1 MPAEASKI
9 NDVENTS
16 KLVSDLQK
24 ELKQLFFENKQANK
38 QVQSFERKQ
47 LTAQTQLENMMTER
61 NLIKVNGK
69 LEAKTEIDSAM
80 KRILKAAD
88 IPDYD
93 KIKDRANPME
103 PVVAKFAERGFT
115 PLSVFTMLDIE
126 DEDDILTF
134 SEIKNGLKRLKI
146 DLLDS
151 EWQMLFKAIDKDG
164 DNTVTLEEWQEI
176 LQPKLNAQR
185 EFMNIMKD
193 LNINDPL
200 ILEE

>member
-1 MPAEASKI
+1 
-9 NDVENTS
+9 
-16 KLVSDLQK
+16 
-24 ELKQLFFENKQANK
+24 
-38 QVQSFERKQ
+38 
-47 LTAQTQLENMMTER
+47 MTER

-69 LEAKTEIDSAM
+69 LEAKTEVDSAM
-80 KRILKAAD
+80 KRILRAAD

-200 ILEE
+200 ILEEQILDVVY

>member
-1 MPAEASKI
+1 
-9 NDVENTS
+9 
-16 KLVSDLQK
+16 
-24 ELKQLFFENKQANK
+24 
-38 QVQSFERKQ
+38 
-47 LTAQTQLENMMTER
+47 MMTER

-69 LEAKTEIDSAM
+69 LEAKTEVDSAM
-80 KRILKAAD
+80 KRILRAAD

-164 DNTVTLEEWQEI
+164 DNTVTLEEW
-176 LQPKLNAQR
+176 
-185 EFMNIMKD
+185 
-193 LNINDPL
+193 
-200 ILEE
+200 

>member
-1 MPAEASKI
+1 
-9 NDVENTS
+9 
-16 KLVSDLQK
+16 
-24 ELKQLFFENKQANK
+24 
-38 QVQSFERKQ
+38 
-47 LTAQTQLENMMTER
+47 MTER

-69 LEAKTEIDSAM
+69 LEAKTEVDSAM
-80 KRILKAAD
+80 KRILRAAD

>member
-164 DNTVTLEEWQEI
+164 DNTVTLEEW
-176 LQPKLNAQR
+176 
-185 EFMNIMKD
+185 
-193 LNINDPL
+193 
-200 ILEE
+200 